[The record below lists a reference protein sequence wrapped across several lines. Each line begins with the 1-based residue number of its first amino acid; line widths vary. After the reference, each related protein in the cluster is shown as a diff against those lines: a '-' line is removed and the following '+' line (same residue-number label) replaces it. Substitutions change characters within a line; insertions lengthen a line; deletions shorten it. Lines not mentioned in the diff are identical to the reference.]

1 MSERALHIE
10 DLAKR
15 YPTGVEALRGVS
27 LEIEPGEF
35 YGLLGPNGAGKSTL
49 IHCTTGLAQ
58 PTAGAI
64 RVFGHDA
71 IGDYGEARQAVGL
84 APQELNLDWFLTV
97 EETLD
102 FHGGYFGM
110 PGRERRERARELL
123 EIFSLTDKRDERTRT
138 LSGGMKR
145 RLILARALMHRPRL
159 LILDEPTAGVDI
171 ELRLELW
178 HYVQRINQEGT
189 TILLTTHYLEE
200 AEQLCGK
207 IALIN
212 NGQIAARGT
221 SAELTARY
229 GVQSLEDA
237 YLTLVGRKELSRS
250 HIEEAVSMSAAQ
262 IRLLTLWRREVS
274 RFMKIK
280 RQTIGAPLL
289 ETFLYIS
296 VFGAALGSRVG
307 DLHGI
312 DYVVFVIPG
321 LIMMAFSINAFA
333 NNSSSILQQK
343 FQGAIQ
349 DQLSSPASPLELL
362 MAFSLGGFVRGLAVA
377 SLTFVAASLLVDLPV
392 DHILVLIPSLFLV
405 GFFFSQL
412 GVLVGIRAEQF
423 DDVALAQT
431 FVLQPLIFLGGVFY
445 SASLL
450 PEPFQTLT
458 HFNPVYYMINL
469 VRYGFLDYTE
479 ASVPLSLLA
488 LTGATA
494 ALFVGEPTP
503 IHPRLQTPRLTQGAT
518 QTRGNSPRLRCTA
531 VFF

>member
-1 MSERALHIE
+1 
-10 DLAKR
+10 
-15 YPTGVEALRGVS
+15 
-27 LEIEPGEF
+27 
-35 YGLLGPNGAGKSTL
+35 
-49 IHCTTGLAQ
+49 
-58 PTAGAI
+58 
-64 RVFGHDA
+64 
-71 IGDYGEARQAVGL
+71 
-84 APQELNLDWFLTV
+84 
-97 EETLD
+97 
-102 FHGGYFGM
+102 
-110 PGRERRERARELL
+110 
-123 EIFSLTDKRDERTRT
+123 
-138 LSGGMKR
+138 
-145 RLILARALMHRPRL
+145 
-159 LILDEPTAGVDI
+159 
-171 ELRLELW
+171 
-178 HYVQRINQEGT
+178 
-189 TILLTTHYLEE
+189 
-200 AEQLCGK
+200 
-207 IALIN
+207 
-212 NGQIAARGT
+212 
-221 SAELTARY
+221 
-229 GVQSLEDA
+229 
-237 YLTLVGRKELSRS
+237 
-250 HIEEAVSMSAAQ
+250 MSAAQ

-494 ALFVGEPTP
+494 ALFFANL
-503 IHPRLQTPRLTQGAT
+503 RLF
-518 QTRGNSPRLRCTA
+518 TRGYKLRA
-531 VFF
+531 